1 MVTGYPNFLTWV
13 LLLLDLAAT
22 AACATLTRNPAAT
35 LAVFFILL
43 YFVPSPR
50 IVNQWDRGI
59 LLRFGRFQRI
69 LEPGIV
75 WIIPGIDQL
84 VSNVDTRIRSTTF
97 SAERTLTKDTVPVDV
112 DAVLFWV
119 VTDAKKAILEVKDYG
134 STISWAAQTALRD
147 VIGKSELAQM
157 ISDRA
162 GLDKEL
168 ESIIDKKTSEWG
180 ITVQSVEIRDVS
192 IPKAIEDSMSRMAQA
207 NREKEARI
215 ILADS
220 ELKVAEK
227 MAQASEVYERNAH
240 AMQLR
245 AMNMTYEA
253 IKEKGA
259 LMIVPSGMVESMNP
273 GVLGIAASHR
283 PAFPGADSRP
293 PEEKDSRPSR

>member
-1 MVTGYPNFLTWV
+1 MATGFPNFLTFV
-13 LLLLDLAAT
+13 ILLLTIGGTAGSFGATRQPIVALGVLVVGFYAA
-22 AACATLTRNPAAT
+22 L
-35 LAVFFILL
+35 
-43 YFVPSPR
+43 SPR
-50 IVNQWDRGI
+50 IVNQWNRGI
-59 LLRFGRFQRI
+59 LLRLGRFQRV

-75 WIIPGIDQL
+75 WILPGIDRL
-84 VSNVDTRIRSTTF
+84 VSSVDTRIRSTAF

-119 VTDAKKAILEVKDYG
+119 VTDAKKAILEVEDYE
-134 STISWAAQTALRD
+134 TTVSWAAQTALRD
-147 VIGKSELAQM
+147 VIGKSDLGRM

-162 GLDKEL
+162 GLDREL
-168 ESIIDKKTSEWG
+168 QAIIDHKTSEWG

-207 NREKEARI
+207 EREKAARI

-220 ELKVAEK
+220 EREVAER
-227 MAQASEVYERNAH
+227 MAQASDVYGRNAH

-259 LMIVPSGMVESMNP
+259 LIIVPSGMVDSMNSVALGLATKAAQST
-273 GVLGIAASHR
+273 GVIGDGGGKSA
-283 PAFPGADSRP
+283 G
-293 PEEKDSRPSR
+293 